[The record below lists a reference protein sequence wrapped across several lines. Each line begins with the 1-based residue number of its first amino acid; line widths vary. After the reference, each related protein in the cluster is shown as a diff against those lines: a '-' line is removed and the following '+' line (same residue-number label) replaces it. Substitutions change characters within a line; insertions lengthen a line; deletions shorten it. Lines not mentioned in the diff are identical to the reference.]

1 MNWHPI
7 FLREILLF
15 KRRLLRLGF
24 VLSTMLTPLL
34 YLLVFGVG
42 LGKRV
47 SIAGGNYLDYLL
59 PGLLAVTSM
68 INSYTWVANG
78 MTVPRLFFRTF
89 QIYLQAPVSAAAIMW
104 GEVLSGMARGLFASL
119 ILLGCGYM
127 LGSHLPL
134 NLIFVAAWLLN
145 CFLSASLGVI
155 VGLTSRS
162 HDDAASFTNFFIM
175 PMAFFSG
182 TFFPVEEMPWLVQKL
197 ILILPLTHV
206 NYLLRHPAWSPQTL
220 FSFLVIAGYSLV
232 CFLVGIWLIRRYD
245 E

>member
-1 MNWHPI
+1 MNWLPI
-7 FLREILLF
+7 FFREILLF

-47 SIAGGNYLDYLL
+47 TIAGGSYLDYLL
-59 PGLLAVTSM
+59 PGLLAVTAM

-78 MTVPRLFFRTF
+78 MTVARLFFRTF
-89 QIYLQAPVSAAAIMW
+89 QIYIQAPVSALAIMW
-104 GEVLSGMARGLFASL
+104 GEVFSGMARGLFASL
-119 ILLGCGYM
+119 ILLGCGYV
-127 LGSHLPL
+127 LGSQLPL
-134 NLIFVAAWLLN
+134 NAIFLAAWLLN
-145 CFLSASLGVI
+145 CFMSASFGVI
-155 VGLTSRS
+155 VGLISRS

-182 TFFPVEEMPWLVQKL
+182 TFFPVEEMPFLVQKI
-197 ILILPLTHV
+197 ILVLPLTHV
-206 NYLLRHPAWSPQTL
+206 NYLLRQPFWSAESLT
-220 FSFLVIAGYSLV
+220 SFAVVLGYSLF
-232 CFLVGIWLIRRYD
+232 CFFLGVWLIRRYD

>member
-1 MNWHPI
+1 MNWYPI

-47 SIAGGNYLDYLL
+47 SIAGSNYLDYLL

-78 MTVPRLFFRTF
+78 MTVARLFFRTF
-89 QIYLQAPVSAAAIMW
+89 QIYLQAPISAAAIMW
-104 GEVLSGMARGLFASL
+104 GEVLSGMARGVFASL
-119 ILLGCGYM
+119 ILLGCGYVV
-127 LGSHLPL
+127 GSRLDL
-134 NLIFVAAWLLN
+134 NGIFVAAWLLN

-155 VGLTSRS
+155 VGLKSRS

-206 NYLLRHPAWSPQTL
+206 NYLLRHPAWSPEAL
-220 FSFLVIAGYSLV
+220 ISFAVIFGYSLL
-232 CFLVGIWLIRRYD
+232 CFLLGVFFIRRYD